1 MNTLFLV
8 ALVVQAAF
16 GLGFVLVPAWLMAP
30 FGVTLDEVSTV
41 FARLFGSALLAL
53 AVLLAGARRVHEPW
67 FRRVMVS
74 AQTVYF
80 ALSLVVIM
88 LALLARLMNPFGWAL
103 ALLQAVLLV
112 WFLVFARRAA

>member
-8 ALVVQAAF
+8 SLVVQTAF

-30 FGVTLDEVSTV
+30 FAVTLDPVSTV

-53 AVLLAGARRVHEPW
+53 AILLASVRRVQEPW
-67 FRRVMVS
+67 FRKAMVS

-88 LALLARLMNPFGWAL
+88 LALLGRLMNDLGWVL
-103 ALLQAVLLV
+103 ALLHAVLLV
-112 WFLVFARRAA
+112 WFLVFARRPA